1 MNRYCIN
8 IDINKAYI
16 DISRY
21 SVMVRIIVFSIVPT
35 KFDVIIVFDLFSA
48 CRVDIIGPWIYV
60 NRNIG
65 AAIIRY

>member
-1 MNRYCIN
+1 
-8 IDINKAYI
+8 
-16 DISRY
+16 
-21 SVMVRIIVFSIVPT
+21 MVRVIVFSIVPT
-35 KFDVIIVFDLFSA
+35 KFDVIIVFDLFNA